1 MEECRKCL
9 QELLKLKHPE
19 AKDSSSKEA
28 PTTASMSDDLDVAG
42 GMVAGEGLPLM
53 GLSPTENKA
62 QMAAEADLD
71 RITALAVCFM

>member
-1 MEECRKCL
+1 
-9 QELLKLKHPE
+9 
-19 AKDSSSKEA
+19 
-28 PTTASMSDDLDVAG
+28 MSDDLDVAG

-71 RITALAVCFM
+71 RITRPCCMFHVVCVS